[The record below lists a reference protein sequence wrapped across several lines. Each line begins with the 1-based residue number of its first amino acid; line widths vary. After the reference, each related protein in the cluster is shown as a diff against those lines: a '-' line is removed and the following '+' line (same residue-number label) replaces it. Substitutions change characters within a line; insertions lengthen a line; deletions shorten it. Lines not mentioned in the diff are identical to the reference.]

1 MSTST
6 SIRWLTLAV
15 SAAMLLTFAAACSGE
30 TVEVPGE
37 TVVVEKEVIKEVMV
51 PGETVVVEKEVIKE
65 VMVPGETVTKEVV
78 KEVEVPGETVVVE
91 KEVVKTV
98 EVPGQTVVVEKEV
111 IKEVEGKK
119 YVTDP
124 TTGKVLSAPEYG
136 GTITYVWSSIPD
148 TVRNYPTRHGSG
160 AIGGVAE
167 MLTIADWGV
176 NRDVHDHMKRPV
188 PVWVMI
194 GQLAES
200 WEVKDGGTTF
210 EFSIRDGVNW
220 HNTAPLNGRKFVGN
234 DVVVNYERYFG
245 IGEFC
250 EGGPIPNY
258 KAIPIDSITAPN
270 DSTVVFKLT
279 QPHLTFLDDIF
290 NAYPPHLVPPEAIEK
305 DCEVG
310 DWKDVVGTGP
320 FELTDLVHGVSL
332 TKTKVP
338 GYYGFDE
345 KFPENR
351 LPYVDQIKVLVMT
364 DEATRISALRTGK
377 VDYLGWSGDT
387 ALTID
392 QATTLRETNPEM
404 QYIPYIYRSNATSFA
419 LNLNNPIFQDVR
431 VRKAMQ
437 MAQDLETINIV
448 MFGGMAKWKP
458 QGIIGDGASEYFTPF
473 DEWPEEVKKGYMYDP
488 EGAEKLLDEAGYP
501 RGADGIRFKTVYE
514 GGTYFKD
521 LALADVAASYWA
533 EIGVDVEIT
542 QATDAAAHN
551 ASVRE
556 RTYEGLAPAYIGYD
570 RNPTFLMN
578 CYAHSE
584 GGCNRPGTNDPEL
597 DALIEAA
604 LAAATFEE
612 QQRLVKEADMH
623 QIKDHYYVWYFKV
636 PAFNVV
642 QPWLVGYNG
651 EYFLGFQQRYAQI
664 FARTW
669 IDSALKA
676 QMGY

>member
-1 MSTST
+1 
-6 SIRWLTLAV
+6 V
-15 SAAMLLTFAAACSGE
+15 GACSGE
-30 TVEVPGE
+30 TVEVPGETVVVEKEVIKEVQVPGE

-65 VMVPGETVTKEVV
+65 VA
-78 KEVEVPGETVVVE
+78 
-91 KEVVKTV
+91 
-98 EVPGQTVVVEKEV
+98 
-111 IKEVEGKK
+111 GKK

-124 TTGKVLSAPEYG
+124 TTGRVLSAPEYG
-136 GTITYVWSSIPD
+136 GTLTYTASGVGENA
-148 TVRNYPTRHGSG
+148 RNYPGRTGSTLL
-160 AIGGVAE
+160 GGVAE
-167 MLTIADWGV
+167 MLAIADWGV
-176 NRDVHDHMKRPV
+176 SRDVHDHMKRPV
-188 PVWVMI
+188 PLWVMK
-194 GQLAES
+194 GQLADS
-200 WEVKDGGTTF
+200 WEIKDDGTTF

-220 HNTAPLNGRKFVGN
+220 HDKAPLNGRKFVGN

-250 EGGPIPNY
+250 EGGVIPQY
-258 KAIPIDSITAPN
+258 KAIPIDSITAPD

-305 DCEVG
+305 ECEVS
-310 DWKDVVGTGP
+310 DWRDVVGTGP
-320 FELTDLVHGVSL
+320 FELTEVVSDVSVTW
-332 TKTKVP
+332 TKFP

-351 LPYVDQIKVLVMT
+351 LPYVDEIRMLAMP

-377 VDYLGWSGDT
+377 IDYLGWSGDT
-387 ALTID
+387 MVTID
-392 QATTLRETNPEM
+392 QANTLKETNPEM
-404 QYIPYIYRSNATSFA
+404 QYIPYIYRSNGTSFA
-419 LNLNNPIFQDVR
+419 LNLNNPLFEDVR

-437 MAQDLETINIV
+437 MAQDLETINTV
-448 MFGGMAKWKP
+448 MFGGQAKWQP
-458 QGIIGDGASEYFTPF
+458 QGIIGDGASDYFTPF
-473 DEWPEEVKKGYMYDP
+473 DEWPEEIKKGYTYDP

-514 GGTYFKD
+514 GGTHFKN

-533 EIGVDVEIT
+533 AIGVDVEIT

-551 ASVRE
+551 ASMRE
-556 RTYEGLAPAYIGYD
+556 RTYEGLGPAYIGYD

-584 GGCNRPGTNDPEL
+584 GGCNRPGSNDPEL
-597 DALIEAA
+597 DALIDAA
-604 LAAATFEE
+604 LAATSFEE
-612 QQRLVKEADMH
+612 QQTLVKEADMH
-623 QIKDHYYVWYFKV
+623 QIADHYYVWYLKI
-636 PAFNVV
+636 PNYNVV

-669 IDSALKA
+669 IDSELKA

>member
-1 MSTST
+1 MRKSTSL
-6 SIRWLTLAV
+6 RWLVVAAA
-15 SAAMLLTFAAACSGE
+15 AAMLLVIVGACSGE
-30 TVEVPGE
+30 TVEVPGETVVVEKEVIKEVQVPGE

-65 VMVPGETVTKEVV
+65 VA
-78 KEVEVPGETVVVE
+78 
-91 KEVVKTV
+91 
-98 EVPGQTVVVEKEV
+98 
-111 IKEVEGKK
+111 GKK

-124 TTGKVLSAPEYG
+124 TTGRVLSAPEYG
-136 GTITYVWSSIPD
+136 GTLTYTASGVGENA
-148 TVRNYPTRHGSG
+148 RNYPGRTGSTLL
-160 AIGGVAE
+160 GGVAE
-167 MLTIADWGV
+167 MLAIADWGV
-176 NRDVHDHMKRPV
+176 SRDVHDHMKRPV
-188 PVWVMI
+188 PLWVMK
-194 GQLAES
+194 GQLADS
-200 WEVKDGGTTF
+200 WEIKDDGTTF

-220 HNTAPLNGRKFVGN
+220 HDKAPLNGRKFVGN

-250 EGGPIPNY
+250 EGGVIPQY
-258 KAIPIDSITAPN
+258 KAIPIDSITAPD

-305 DCEVG
+305 ECEVS
-310 DWKDVVGTGP
+310 DWRDVVGTGP
-320 FELTDLVHGVSL
+320 FELTEVVSDVSVTW
-332 TKTKVP
+332 TKFP

-351 LPYVDQIKVLVMT
+351 LPYVDEIRMLAMP

-377 VDYLGWSGDT
+377 IDYLGWSGDT
-387 ALTID
+387 MVTID
-392 QATTLRETNPEM
+392 QANTLKETNPEM
-404 QYIPYIYRSNATSFA
+404 QYIPYIYRSNGTSFA
-419 LNLNNPIFQDVR
+419 LNLNNPLFEDVR

-437 MAQDLETINIV
+437 MAQDLETINTV
-448 MFGGMAKWKP
+448 MFGGQAKWQP
-458 QGIIGDGASEYFTPF
+458 QGIIGDGASDYFTPF
-473 DEWPEEVKKGYMYDP
+473 DEWPEEIKKGYTYDP

-514 GGTYFKD
+514 GGTHFKN

-533 EIGVDVEIT
+533 AIGVDVEIT

-551 ASVRE
+551 ASMRE
-556 RTYEGLAPAYIGYD
+556 RTYEGLGPAYIGYD

-584 GGCNRPGTNDPEL
+584 GGCNRPGSNDPEL
-597 DALIEAA
+597 DALIDAA
-604 LAAATFEE
+604 LAATSFEE
-612 QQRLVKEADMH
+612 QQTLVKEADMH
-623 QIKDHYYVWYFKV
+623 QIADHYYVWYLKI
-636 PAFNVV
+636 PNYNVV

-669 IDSALKA
+669 IDSELKA